1 MFFDENVFD
10 FFVFYCENCYV
21 ILIFYCLQS
30 KEFEIYFDYC
40 NNYFLVL
47 EEFKDFYKNK
57 KYRYFFE
64 VWFIQ

>member
-1 MFFDENVFD
+1 MYVLMIFD

-40 NNYFLVL
+40 NNYFSVL

>member
-40 NNYFLVL
+40 NNYFSVL